1 MNNPTEPT
9 WTKEPW
15 KADNYGGY
23 TDYNPKDKRTFGYGC
38 DNTFVFNIDD
48 GEYHEY
54 YNEAEGIAN
63 AQRIVDCVN
72 ACKDIP
78 NPTEAIPAMV
88 EALEYYANIC
98 KVSTDN
104 KLWISGQAEQIDFNI
119 AKQTLSAVKEVK

>member
-88 EALEYYANIC
+88 EALEEA
-98 KVSTDN
+98 KRQ
-104 KLWISGQAEQIDFNI
+104 LWRVKQDPDWAIIKYIE
-119 AKQTLSAVKEVK
+119 QTLSAVKEVK